1 MNLSEKIQQLRKQNE
16 ISQEQLAE
24 KLNVTRQ
31 AISKWETGE
40 CLPDIENIL
49 QLSDI
54 FGVTVDYL
62 LKDKPTPEAHPNPV
76 DQKPFSTTPNNN
88 HFNEDLAIADEL
100 DRRPARSWGRFDF
113 TIEGGEGIKS
123 VIYPLA
129 TLAYLIIGIYWG
141 LWHPGWVI
149 FIFAWLLTEVISFF
163 RTGRFNVSIYSI
175 AAIAFLCVG
184 FFTGQ
189 WRHAWLFFV
198 VAWVINSAARPAKKK
213 KKKKFEDGRWQ

>member
-54 FGVTVDYL
+54 FGVSVDYL
-62 LKDKPTPEAHPNPV
+62 LKNRPGHPAPTSTHVSE
-76 DQKPFSTTPNNN
+76 KPFSAIDNNM
-88 HFNEDLAIADEL
+88 NEDLALADEL
-100 DRRPARSWGRFDF
+100 DNRPAKSWGRFDF
-113 TIEGGEGIKS
+113 TIEGGRGIS
-123 VIYPLA
+123 GVIYPLA
-129 TLAYLIIGIYWG
+129 TLAYLIMGIYWG

-149 FIFAWLLTEVISFF
+149 FIFAWFLTEVVSFF

-175 AAIAFLCVG
+175 AAIAFLCIG
-184 FFTGQ
+184 LLTG
-189 WRHAWLFFV
+189 HWLWLLFV
-198 VAWVINSAARPAKKK
+198 AAWVISCAVRPVKKK
-213 KKKKFEDGRWQ
+213 KMKKKFEDGRWQ

>member
-49 QLSDI
+49 QLSDV
-54 FGVTVDYL
+54 FSVSVDYL
-62 LKDKPTPEAHPNPV
+62 LKNQPQPAPANE
-76 DQKPFSTTPNNN
+76 KPFSTIHTSDYIL
-88 HFNEDLAIADEL
+88 NEDLAIAEAL
-100 DRRPARSWGRFDF
+100 EGEPARSWGRFDF
-113 TIEGGEGIKS
+113 TIESGEGIS
-123 VIYPLA
+123 RAIYPLA
-129 TLAYLIIGIYWG
+129 TLAYLVIGIYWG

-163 RTGRFNVSIYSI
+163 RTGRFDVSIYSI

-184 FFTGQ
+184 FFTGH
-189 WRHAWLFFV
+189 WRHIWLFFV
-198 VAWVINSAARPAKKK
+198 VAWVINSAVRPAKKK
-213 KKKKFEDGRWQ
+213 KKKKKFEEGRWQ